1 MKVAIIGNGAI
12 GNLLALNCTDNE
24 IIYTLIKRDGQ
35 PFKLHCTEM
44 NSGQRVLSPSITKM
58 QNIKQ
63 YDLVV
68 LPLKAYQI
76 IAAIEQMSEYLT
88 TEHVVVLLHNG
99 MGTIEKVR
107 SLLPNNPL
115 IAATT
120 SVGAFKPNS
129 SSLVVTGNGL
139 SQAGWINTPAK
150 KLKNRTELTLNKLL
164 LSLEWHIDVSA
175 ILWRKLA
182 INAAI
187 NPLTALF
194 NVSNG
199 ELLRP
204 EYSEH
209 IENICHEV
217 SLVMNALGYQTS
229 DSELIRMVRLVATNT
244 ATNYSSMNRDMQNN
258 RTTEIE
264 FINGYVVAEAQR
276 LGIAVPFNK
285 TLQERVASNQK
296 FC

>member
-24 IIYTLIKRDGQ
+24 IIYTLITRDGQ